1 MFIYFMNIIKVKRW
15 YGFMILTGYIIEVGE
30 NIKKVCRRFLREVM
44 TEEEKAKIMDALLK
58 FVMGCNK

>member
-1 MFIYFMNIIKVKRW
+1 MNIIKVKRW